1 METISLRQKE
11 ILEVAIKILAQEGIQ
26 NLTIKNISKSIGFT
40 EAALYRHYDSKH
52 KILFGI
58 LDLFEDIST
67 MPEFNTSKNLTSIDK
82 LNLFILD
89 RYKKFTNNPDIA
101 KTIFSEAIFI
111 NDTELSSK
119 IRNIMRGN
127 KKIVEKIII
136 SGQKKGEINNELDA
150 ISIFRTIT
158 GSMRLLVTQWCYNDY
173 SFDLQKEGIKLWDN
187 IKLMI
192 SSHGDTETQRK

>member
-26 NLTIKNISKSIGFT
+26 NLTVKNISKSIGFT

-52 KILFGI
+52 KILLGI
-58 LDLFEDIST
+58 LDLFEEIST
-67 MPEFNTSKNLTSIDK
+67 MPDFDTSKNFTSIDK

-101 KTIFSEAIFI
+101 KIIFSEAIFI
-111 NDTELSSK
+111 NDAELSTK

-127 KKIVEKIII
+127 KKVVERFIIN
-136 SGQKKGEINNELDA
+136 GQKKGEINNELDA

-173 SFDLQKEGIKLWDN
+173 SFDLKKEGIKLWNN
-187 IKLMI
+187 IKIMI
-192 SSHGDTETQRK
+192 ARG